1 MGSSY
6 PGFVPLGA
14 HYVSISSFRFFVSA
28 AVFNNIVTV
37 CAGSSW
43 WLWRGR
49 QGGGGLRQGAVG
61 QRGEGA
67 VDDNGAA
74 EQGGGMAR
82 TSRFGC
88 SNKTT
93 LCLPTWRNL
102 RYYCG
107 LIDRS
112 CFQGMVNLQMNMF
125 Q

>member
-1 MGSSY
+1 MAGKAGEDCVKVLWGSVVRMPWTIMGL
-6 PGFVPLGA
+6 P
-14 HYVSISSFRFFVSA
+14 
-28 AVFNNIVTV
+28 N
-37 CAGSSW
+37 
-43 WLWRGR
+43 RG
-49 QGGGGLRQGAVG
+49 GV
-61 QRGEGA
+61 
-67 VDDNGAA
+67 
-74 EQGGGMAR
+74 AR

>member
-43 WLWRGR
+43 WLWHGR

-61 QRGEGA
+61 PRGEDA

-74 EQGGGMAR
+74 EQGGRGADK
-82 TSRFGC
+82 SFW
-88 SNKTT
+88 
-93 LCLPTWRNL
+93 L
-102 RYYCG
+102 
-107 LIDRS
+107 
-112 CFQGMVNLQMNMF
+112 FQIKQLYACQHGGTCDTAVV
-125 Q
+125 